1 MNRGVLYALGA
12 YFIWGVLPVY
22 WKALIE
28 VPATQ
33 ILAQRVIWSV
43 FFLGLLILLRR
54 ELGKLRS
61 ALAVP
66 GRISVVFLAACLLG
80 INWLTYIWGVN
91 AGFIVETSLGY
102 FINPLVSVLLGVIFL
117 HERLRTWQWIPV
129 GLATFGVV
137 FITFSYGRLPW
148 ISLVLAFSFGFYGL
162 VKKTSPLESRYGL
175 TLETGMMVEVPSAV
189 VLARELAKEA
199 DFFSIGTNDL
209 TQYAL
214 AMDRGHPMLARR
226 ADGLHP
232 AVLRLIDQTVQA
244 VTTEG
249 KWVGVCGGI
258 AGDPKG
264 AVILVGLGV
273 TELSISIPSI
283 AAIKAR
289 LRNMTLKKAQDVA
302 QQALACRNA
311 AEVRN
316 LTYP

>member
-175 TLETGMMVEVPSAV
+175 TLETGMMAVPAAVFLIFVAYQGSGHFVDSPKTTVLLIGSGITSA
-189 VLARELAKEA
+189 LPLLLFGMAAQRIPLI
-199 DFFSIGTNDL
+199 SIGIL
-209 TQYAL
+209 QYIAPTMQFMIGVLIYKEPFTLERLVGFGIIWLAL
-214 AMDRGHPMLARR
+214 IVYTGEGLLARR
-226 ADGLHP
+226 QAIS
-232 AVLRLIDQTVQA
+232 VRL
-244 VTTEG
+244 
-249 KWVGVCGGI
+249 
-258 AGDPKG
+258 
-264 AVILVGLGV
+264 
-273 TELSISIPSI
+273 
-283 AAIKAR
+283 
-289 LRNMTLKKAQDVA
+289 
-302 QQALACRNA
+302 
-311 AEVRN
+311 
-316 LTYP
+316 